1 MKRMKDKSSC
11 DVKNTV
17 KVRYTK
23 GREVKG
29 RSGVIMRDGEF
40 LPHQH
45 GNRFSAS
52 D

>member
-1 MKRMKDKSSC
+1 MKRMRMKVAR

-45 GNRFSAS
+45 GNGFSAS
-52 D
+52 E